1 MALLVFSRGSYAMA
15 IWFQG
20 EDGDRERMASVQ
32 NGSFV
37 FATKNNATGTILLSG
52 IVVSLLFGGNYAV
65 TCRRGTR

>member
-1 MALLVFSRGSYAMA
+1 MQWPSGSRVRMETGRGWLVCT
-15 IWFQG
+15 
-20 EDGDRERMASVQ
+20 